1 MQLNRRN
8 CRPNAIVPSTE
19 PKEHAALNRS
29 SEAVKRTQWRATIGT
44 VGIGRSSEGCEG
56 DRLRAGSLRSKLSER
71 LEMLVHAAEVVH
83 PHRVVEAAEY
93 SRVRLPFAPLAIA
106 RAAPRSTVGIAVV
119 LSDTGVGTA

>member
-1 MQLNRRN
+1 MQLNRRH
-8 CRPNAIVPSTE
+8 CRPNAIVQSTE

-29 SEAVKRTQWRATIGT
+29 SKAVKRTQCT

-56 DRLRAGSLRSKLSER
+56 DRVRAGSLRSKLSER

-93 SRVRLPFAPLAIA
+93 SRVRLPFVPLAVA